1 MNSNVNNLNHK
12 RIMKNIYN
20 YSIDTIISVIFLI
33 VVLPLLVLYY
43 VFKLIR
49 KISDVIVLI
58 TKKSLRV
65 LIVRASKLIKI
76 LSVKD

>member
-1 MNSNVNNLNHK
+1 
-12 RIMKNIYN
+12 MKKIYN
-20 YSIDTIISVIFLI
+20 YIIDIIISVIFLI
-33 VVLPLLVLYY
+33 LVLPLLVLHY

-58 TKKSLRV
+58 TKKSLKV
-65 LIVRASKLIKI
+65 LIEKTTKLIEV

>member
-1 MNSNVNNLNHK
+1 
-12 RIMKNIYN
+12 MKKIYN

-33 VVLPLLVLYY
+33 LVLPLLVLYY

-65 LIVRASKLIKI
+65 LIVRATKLVEI

>member
-1 MNSNVNNLNHK
+1 
-12 RIMKNIYN
+12 MKKIYN

-33 VVLPLLVLYY
+33 VVLPLLVLHY

-58 TKKSLRV
+58 TKKSLKV
-65 LIVRASKLIKI
+65 LIVRATKLVEI

>member
-1 MNSNVNNLNHK
+1 
-12 RIMKNIYN
+12 MKKIYN
-20 YSIDTIISVIFLI
+20 YSIDTIISVIFSVL
-33 VVLPLLVLYY
+33 VLPLLVLYY

-58 TKKSLRV
+58 TKKSLKV
-65 LIVRASKLIKI
+65 LIVRATKLVEI

>member
-1 MNSNVNNLNHK
+1 
-12 RIMKNIYN
+12 MKKIYN
-20 YSIDTIISVIFLI
+20 YIIDIIVSVMFSILA
-33 VVLPLLVLYY
+33 LPLLVLHY

-49 KISDVIVLI
+49 KISDVIVVI

-65 LIVRASKLIKI
+65 LIERTTKLVEA

>member
-1 MNSNVNNLNHK
+1 
-12 RIMKNIYN
+12 MKKIYN
-20 YSIDTIISVIFLI
+20 YSIDTIISVIFSIL
-33 VVLPLLVLYY
+33 VLPLLVLYY

-65 LIVRASKLIKI
+65 LIVRATKLIEI